1 NQYVLS
7 KFLSERVVL
16 QAIAEGMDGKVMRVG
31 NLMGRN
37 SDGEFQINFRS
48 NAFINTLRSY
58 QVLGMFPLNG
68 LIAPA
73 EVSPI
78 DCVLRAVHV
87 LSKKPS
93 EVVVLHAYNNY
104 RLNMANLMYA
114 MKEYGFD
121 IEFVSD
127 ERFNQHFNEMMQ
139 DPSKNEYLGG
149 LLHYVSDTEK
159 VPIPDDNSYTT
170 LLLYR
175 NNVRWPLA
183 DEGYSLKLIQM
194 LDGMGFFVS

>member
-1 NQYVLS
+1 
-7 KFLSERVVL
+7 
-16 QAIAEGMDGKVMRVG
+16 
-31 NLMGRN
+31 MGRH

-48 NAFINTLRSY
+48 NAFINSLRSY
-58 QVLGMFPLNG
+58 QVLGMFPLSG

-78 DCVLRAVHV
+78 DCVARAVHV
-87 LSKKPS
+87 LSKTPS

-104 RLNMANLMYA
+104 RLNMANLVYA
-114 MKEYGFD
+114 MREYGFD
-121 IEFVSD
+121 IELVSD
-127 ERFNQHFNEMMQ
+127 ERFNHHFNEMMK
-139 DPSKNEYLGG
+139 DPSRSEYLGG
-149 LLHYVSDTEK
+149 LLHYGTDTER
-159 VPIPDDNSYTT
+159 VPVPDDNSYTT

-183 DEGYSLKLIQM
+183 DEGYSLKLIEM